1 MSISFSERLRALRQE
16 KMQSQ
21 EGMGALGGVSKRGQQ
36 NYEAGERLP
45 DISYLQNLAGNFKQL
60 KSPID
65 LTYLVTG
72 ETSEATELS
81 EDERTLIEAYRKASK
96 ASQEFIRQ
104 AAFMACSIT
113 EQTPTSEVPEIDLV
127 ADYKPNKTK
136 PATKPRA
143 KKG

>member
-81 EDERTLIEAYRKASK
+81 EDERTLIEAYRKAPK

-104 AAFMACSIT
+104 AVVMAGAA
-113 EQTPTSEVPEIDLV
+113 QPPAAAAPDIDLV
-127 ADYKPNKTK
+127 ADYKPNRTK